1 MGTTKKS
8 GLRRTAGVR
17 EAKARLSQLLDD
29 VRRGREW
36 TITDRGEP
44 IARLVPVAQESL
56 PLDVRLRRLEQQ
68 GVLEPSSWRTLPV
81 PPPLPLKKGL
91 ARKFL
96 DEDRSR

>member
-1 MGTTKKS
+1 MGTTNKAQAA
-8 GLRRTAGVR
+8 RTAGVR

-44 IARLVPVAQESL
+44 IARLVPVARESL
-56 PLDVRLRRLEQQ
+56 PLADRLRRLEQQ
-68 GVLEPSSWRTLPV
+68 GLLEPSSARMLPV

-91 ARKFL
+91 ARKML
-96 DEDRSR
+96 EQDRDQ

>member
-8 GLRRTAGVR
+8 ELRRTAGVR

-29 VRRGREW
+29 VRRGRDW

-44 IARLVPVAQESL
+44 IARLVPVTQESV
-56 PLDVRLRRLEQQ
+56 PLHVRLRRLEQQ
-68 GVLEPSSWRTLPV
+68 GVLEPPPGRTLPL

-91 ARKFL
+91 ARKIL
-96 DEDRSR
+96 DEDRNR

>member
-1 MGTTKKS
+1 MGTTKKPP
-8 GLRRTAGVR
+8 LPRTAGVR

-44 IARLVPVAQESL
+44 VARLVPVSSESL
-56 PLDVRLRRLEQQ
+56 PLHVRLRRLEQQ
-68 GVLEPSSWRTLPV
+68 GLLEPSSGQPRRV

-91 ARKFL
+91 ARNIL
-96 DEDRSR
+96 DSDRDR